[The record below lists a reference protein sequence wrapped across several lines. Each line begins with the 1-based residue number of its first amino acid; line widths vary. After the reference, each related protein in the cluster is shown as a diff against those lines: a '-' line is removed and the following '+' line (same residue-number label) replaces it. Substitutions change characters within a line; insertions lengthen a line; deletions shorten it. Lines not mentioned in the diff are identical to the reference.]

1 MRIRPRGPADEARVK
16 AFLARQDAL
25 LNARRGE
32 AVPAMDHPA
41 LVAEEAGEI
50 AGVLTYVIT
59 GESCE
64 VLTLHS
70 EKRWAGVGTA
80 LLQEVERVARQRGCR
95 RLWLVTT
102 NDNVD
107 ALRFYQRRGLRISD
121 LRIGAVEES
130 RARLKPQIPE
140 IGAYGIPLRD
150 EIELSKDL

>member
-1 MRIRPRGPADEARVK
+1 MRIRSRGPADEERVK
-16 AFLARQDAL
+16 GFLERQDAL

-32 AVPAMDHPA
+32 VVAAMDHPA
-41 LVAEEAGEI
+41 LVADEAGEI

-59 GESCE
+59 GEACE

-80 LLQEVERVARQRGCR
+80 LLQEVERVARGRGCR

-107 ALRFYQRRGLRISD
+107 ALRFYQRRGLRISG
-121 LRIGAVEES
+121 LRIGAVDES
-130 RARLKPQIPE
+130 RARLKPEIPE